1 MRTKICFPFVGNL
14 VGGSHISVAALIG
27 KLDRSRFDVLVL
39 LQHGKG
45 PIAEYLRSEGIP
57 FEAAPKT
64 AELDHGRPVSAASI
78 FRLIA
83 AAPRL
88 AGLLRRRGV
97 DIVHCNDG
105 RTLATWALPAKLA
118 GTKLL
123 WHHRGSP
130 RAAGLRLL
138 APALADKVI
147 AVSHFAAPRAGFYSA
162 ASRTE
167 VIHSPFDTR
176 VAHDRAAARVAI
188 SALVPDVS
196 PTTQVVAFSGAMIDR
211 KRPLLFVEAIAA
223 IRRIAPQADVR
234 GVLLGEALDGMRER
248 VNALAAQLGIGDR
261 LHIFGYRTPGSFWL
275 AGCDLLMVPAV
286 DEPFGRTL
294 IEAMLVGTP
303 VVATASGGNIE
314 AIRDGETG
322 LIVPAERPIAL
333 SKACLSLLSD
343 PVRWREIAEA
353 ARADCQLRFGDEK
366 HAAAVMDVYAGML
379 TRRFDAR
386 EHLSVQNAVLPI
398 SVDEGR

>member
-1 MRTKICFPFVGNL
+1 MRTKLCFPFVGNL

-27 KLDRSRFDVLVL
+27 NLDRTRFDVLVL

-57 FEAAPKT
+57 FETAPTT
-64 AELDHGRPVSAASI
+64 AELDHGRPVKAASI
-78 FRLIA
+78 AQLIA

-118 GTKLL
+118 RTKLL

-138 APALADKVI
+138 APVLADKVI
-147 AVSHFAAPRAGFYSA
+147 AVSHFAAPRPGLYSA
-162 ASRTE
+162 ASRTH
-167 VIHSPFDTR
+167 VIHSPFDTQ
-176 VAHDRAAARVAI
+176 VTHDRAAARAAI
-188 SALVPDVS
+188 SAVVPDVS
-196 PTTQVVAFSGAMIDR
+196 PATRMVAFSGAMIDR

-223 IRRIAPQADVR
+223 MRRIAPHTDIR
-234 GVLLGEALDGMRER
+234 GVLLGETLDGMRER
-248 VNALAAQLGIGDR
+248 ICALAEQLGIGDR
-261 LHIFGYRTPGSFWL
+261 LHFLGYRTPGSFWL

-303 VVATASGGNIE
+303 VVATASGGNRE

-322 LIVPAERPIAL
+322 LLVPPERPIAL
-333 SKACLSLLSD
+333 SKACISLLSD
-343 PVRWREIAEA
+343 PARWSEIAA
-353 ARADCQLRFGDEK
+353 AASADCQRLFGDEK
-366 HAAAVMDVYAGML
+366 HATAVMDVYAGML
-379 TRRFDAR
+379 TRRPKVR
-386 EHLSVQNAVLPI
+386 EHRSVESAVLPL
-398 SVDEGR
+398 SLDDR